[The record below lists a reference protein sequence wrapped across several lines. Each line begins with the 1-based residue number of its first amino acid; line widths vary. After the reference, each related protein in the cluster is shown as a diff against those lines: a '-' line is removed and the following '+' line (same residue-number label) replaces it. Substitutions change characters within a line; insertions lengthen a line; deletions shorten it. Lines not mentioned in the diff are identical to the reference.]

1 MCMQGTITR
10 RKEARPP
17 GRSTRMTVV
26 LHVAHVVS
34 PLWSRGRKSDQ
45 EVGASLVMFCH
56 EIGQHFGVR
65 RTFQSEHPSLRN
77 LGRGQGIQ
85 KNTQVSDGSCF
96 GFGNVE
102 GVAVE
107 TPSPGLRV
115 FLGEVLE

>member
-1 MCMQGTITR
+1 
-10 RKEARPP
+10 
-17 GRSTRMTVV
+17 MTKK
-26 LHVAHVVS
+26 LGH
-34 PLWSRGRKSDQ
+34 L
-45 EVGASLVMFCH
+45 LFCQ
-56 EIGQHFGVR
+56 EIGQHFGFR

-107 TPSPGLRV
+107 TPSAGLRV
-115 FLGEVLE
+115 FLGDVLKCQLHSSLQVFAAFS